1 MKKPSQLPLGIRVIL
16 GVLALLAGLA
26 LSWKFFGLDGLGL
39 LSLLP
44 FIACFLWLC
53 PELWRKK

>member
-16 GVLALLAGLA
+16 GVLALFAGLA
-26 LSWKFFGLDGLGL
+26 LSWQLFGLDGLGL
-39 LSLLP
+39 LFLLP
-44 FIACFLWLC
+44 FIVCFLWLC